1 MVAFIRMLGWRND
14 YGRCLLRGVFLGTV
28 TNLLVCHDV
37 SGLLETVQPDTAPQY
52 CELKHRNGR
61 ISPESPVLSVSE

>member
-1 MVAFIRMLGWRND
+1 MLVT
-14 YGRCLLRGVFLGTV
+14 RGIPWDGDQ
-28 TNLLVCHDV
+28 LVGCHDV